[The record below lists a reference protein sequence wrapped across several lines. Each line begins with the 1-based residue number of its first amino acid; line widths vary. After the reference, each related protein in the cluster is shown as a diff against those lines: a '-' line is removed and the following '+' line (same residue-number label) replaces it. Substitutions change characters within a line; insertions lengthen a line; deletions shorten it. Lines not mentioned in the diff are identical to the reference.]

1 MNRPELMAIVIAI
14 LVLLLLLMALGWR
27 ARLRRQAGIAKPLD
41 APAQLGAAIG
51 IFSGKY
57 VATTSAGEPLNRIA
71 VHGLGFRGNVAVTV
85 AENGVLVHIDG
96 TDDKWI
102 PRADLRDLRK
112 ATWTIDRVV
121 EQDGLELLEW
131 SLGDRIVDSYFRF
144 DDWASF
150 EFAVDSLLARK
161 AA

>member
-1 MNRPELMAIVIAI
+1 MNRPELLAIVIVFMVF
-14 LVLLLLLMALGWR
+14 VLLLMVLGWR
-27 ARLRRQAGIAKPLD
+27 ARKRRQATVATPSA
-41 APAQLGAAIG
+41 APAELGVSLGTFA
-51 IFSGKY
+51 GKY
-57 VATTSAGEPLNRIA
+57 VATTSAGDPLDRIA
-71 VHGLGFRGNVAVTV
+71 VHGLGFRGNTSVTV

-102 PRADLRDLRK
+102 PAADLRAHRK

-131 SLGDRIVDSYFRF
+131 NLGDKLVESYFRF
-144 DDWASF
+144 DDWMDF
-150 EFAVDSLLARK
+150 EFAVDKLIEKK

>member
-1 MNRPELMAIVIAI
+1 MNRQELLAIVIAFMV
-14 LVLLLLLMALGWR
+14 LVLILMILGWR
-27 ARLRRQAGIAKPLD
+27 ARKRRQAGVATPAG
-41 APAQLGAAIG
+41 APAELGARLGTFA
-51 IFSGKY
+51 GKY
-57 VATTSAGEPLNRIA
+57 VATTSAGDPLDRIA
-71 VHGLGFRGNVAVTV
+71 VHGLGFRGNTSVTV

-102 PRADLRDLRK
+102 PAADLRSHRK

-131 SLGDRIVDSYFRF
+131 NLGDKLVDSYFRF
-144 DDWASF
+144 DDWMDF
-150 EFAVDSLLARK
+150 EFAVDKLIERT